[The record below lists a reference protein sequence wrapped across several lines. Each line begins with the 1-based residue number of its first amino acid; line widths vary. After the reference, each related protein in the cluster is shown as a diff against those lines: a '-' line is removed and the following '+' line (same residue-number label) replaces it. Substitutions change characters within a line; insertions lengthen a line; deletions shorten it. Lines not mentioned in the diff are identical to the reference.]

1 MFPDSVLH
9 RLRSI
14 KSILTVAITTKLLR
28 LVDQMR
34 FFNGV
39 AVLILLVVTLAV
51 PHPAAGHGFAGAR
64 FFPATLSTE
73 DPFVNDELS
82 LPTVST
88 VKTSEGRETAIAA
101 DIAKRIT
108 PNLGIELGEEFV
120 YLNPKHER
128 ETSGFGNLELGAK
141 YQFFTSAEHEA
152 ILSLG
157 AEVEIGGTGQR
168 RVGADSFSTWT
179 PAFFFG
185 KGLGDLPDTLSLLRP
200 AAVTGVIGVGIP
212 TSASTRT
219 DDEIERHPNLLQYGF
234 ALEYSLIYLQEQVKD
249 VGLSAP
255 FDRLIPLVEFSF
267 ETPLN
272 RGESG
277 QTTGTINPGVIWS
290 SKYVQFGVEAIV
302 PINER
307 TGTSVGVIGQVHFY
321 LDDLFPRSLGR
332 PVFGYR

>member
-1 MFPDSVLH
+1 M
-9 RLRSI
+9 
-14 KSILTVAITTKLLR
+14 K
-28 LVDQMR
+28 
-34 FFNGV
+34 FFQSA
-39 AVLILLVVTLAV
+39 AVLILSVATLAR
-51 PHPAAGHGFAGAR
+51 PFPATGHGFAGAR

-73 DPFVNDELS
+73 DPFVSDELS

-88 VKTSEGRETAIAA
+88 IETREGRETAIAV
-101 DIAKRIT
+101 DVAKRIT
-108 PNLGIELGEEFV
+108 PNLGIELGEEFID
-120 YLNPKHER
+120 LNPNHEH
-128 ETSGFGNLELGAK
+128 EASGFGNLELGAK
-141 YQFFTSAEHEA
+141 YQFFTNAEHEA

-157 AEVEIGGTGQR
+157 AEVEIGGTGQQ
-168 RVGADSFSTWT
+168 RVDADSFSTWT

-185 KGLGDLPDTLSLLRP
+185 KGLGDLPDTLSMLRP
-200 AAVTGVIGVGIP
+200 AALTGVVGVAIP
-212 TSASTRT
+212 TSASTLT
-219 DDEIERHPNLLQYGF
+219 DDEVERHPNVLQYGF
-234 ALEYSLIYLQEQVKD
+234 ALEYSLIYLQQQVKE

-267 ETPLN
+267 ETALN

-290 SKYVQFGVEAIV
+290 SKYVQFGVEALV

-332 PVFGYR
+332 PLFSYR

>member
-1 MFPDSVLH
+1 
-9 RLRSI
+9 
-14 KSILTVAITTKLLR
+14 
-28 LVDQMR
+28 
-34 FFNGV
+34 
-39 AVLILLVVTLAV
+39 LLVVTLALL
-51 PHPAAGHGFAGAR
+51 HPAAGHGFAAAR
-64 FFPATLSTE
+64 FFPATLSTD

-88 VKTSEGRETAIAA
+88 IKTAEGRETAIAA

-141 YQFFTSAEHEA
+141 YQFFSSAEHEA

-168 RVGADSFSTWT
+168 RVGADIFSTWT

-200 AAVTGVIGVGIP
+200 AAVTGVVGVGIP

>member
-1 MFPDSVLH
+1 MKFSNA
-9 RLRSI
+9 
-14 KSILTVAITTKLLR
+14 TE
-28 LVDQMR
+28 
-34 FFNGV
+34 
-39 AVLILLVVTLAV
+39 VLILLAIALAL
-51 PHPAAGHGFAGAR
+51 ADRASGHGFAGAR
-64 FFPATLSTE
+64 FFPATLTTE

-88 VKTSEGRETAIAA
+88 IKTAEGRETAIAA

-108 PNLGIELGEEFV
+108 PNLGIELGEEFID
-120 YLNPKHER
+120 LNPNGEN
-128 ETSGFGNLELGAK
+128 EVSGFGNLELGAK

-168 RVGADSFSTWT
+168 RVDADSFSTWT

-200 AAVTGVIGVGIP
+200 AAVTGVVGVAIP
-212 TSASTRT
+212 TSASTRNS
-219 DDEIERHPNLLQYGF
+219 DGEIEQHPNVLQYGF

-249 VGLSAP
+249 LGLSAP

-272 RGESG
+272 RGQSG
-277 QTTGTINPGVIWS
+277 QTTGTINPGMIWS
-290 SKYVQFGVEAIV
+290 SKYVQFGVEAVV

-332 PVFGYR
+332 PLFGYR

>member
-1 MFPDSVLH
+1 MKFSNATE
-9 RLRSI
+9 I
-14 KSILTVAITTKLLR
+14 
-28 LVDQMR
+28 
-34 FFNGV
+34 
-39 AVLILLVVTLAV
+39 LILLAIALAL
-51 PHPAAGHGFAGAR
+51 ADRASGHGFAGAR
-64 FFPATLSTE
+64 FFPATLSTD

-88 VKTSEGRETAIAA
+88 IKTAEGRETAIAA

-108 PNLGIELGEEFV
+108 PNLGIEVGEEFID
-120 YLNPKHER
+120 LNPKHEH

-168 RVGADSFSTWT
+168 RVEADSFSTWT
-179 PAFFFG
+179 PAFLFG
-185 KGLGDLPDTLSLLRP
+185 KGLGDLPDTFSLLRP
-200 AAVTGVIGVGIP
+200 AAVTGVVGVAIP
-212 TSASTRT
+212 TSASTRN
-219 DDEIERHPNLLQYGF
+219 DGGEIERNPNVLQYGF

-272 RGESG
+272 RGQSG

-307 TGTSVGVIGQVHFY
+307 TGTSLGVIGQVHFY

-332 PVFGYR
+332 PLFGYR